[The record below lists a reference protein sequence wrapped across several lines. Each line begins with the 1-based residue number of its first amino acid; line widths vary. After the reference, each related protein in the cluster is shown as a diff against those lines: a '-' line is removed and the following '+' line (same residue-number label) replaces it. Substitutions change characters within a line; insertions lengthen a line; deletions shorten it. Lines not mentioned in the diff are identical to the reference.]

1 MIAYPGAKHNSK
13 LQPSAAQI
21 PPGDAGRVVTDL
33 LRGAEG
39 HDPPAGISAAGAH
52 VDDVVRIADDVQ
64 IMLDDHHSRAMD
76 GSSNTNTESVWVRPI
91 SLASFRRWASPPER
105 LGVSSPRVR

>member
-39 HDPPAGISAAGAH
+39 HDPPAGISAADLATALA
-52 VDDVVRIADDVQ
+52 V
-64 IMLDDHHSRAMD
+64 LD
-76 GSSNTNTESVWVRPI
+76 
-91 SLASFRRWASPPER
+91 
-105 LGVSSPRVR
+105 RVRDNLSRIDREDRGEPSSQS